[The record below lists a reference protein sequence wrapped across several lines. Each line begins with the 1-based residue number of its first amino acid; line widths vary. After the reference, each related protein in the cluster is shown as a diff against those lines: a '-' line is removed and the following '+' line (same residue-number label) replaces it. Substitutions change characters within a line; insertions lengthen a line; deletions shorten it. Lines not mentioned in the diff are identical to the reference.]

1 MNTSKIIDETKK
13 QLTDL
18 LAIDKERVEELRT
31 LLEREQHRKVTLTEA
46 HEVGIGLIS
55 LYECLAGGVRIVRS
69 NLKTNKDKE

>member
-1 MNTSKIIDETKK
+1 MNTTNIIDQAKK
-13 QLTDL
+13 QLTDIL
-18 LAIDKERVEELRT
+18 FIDKDRIEELRT

-46 HEVGIGLIS
+46 REVGIGLIS